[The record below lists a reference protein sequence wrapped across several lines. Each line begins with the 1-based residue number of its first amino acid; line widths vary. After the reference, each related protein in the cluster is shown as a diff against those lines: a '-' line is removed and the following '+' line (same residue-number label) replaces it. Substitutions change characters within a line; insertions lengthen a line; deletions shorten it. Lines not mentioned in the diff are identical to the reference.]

1 MKEGNKLIRIKFSK
15 HGLMKYTGHLD
26 TMRYFQRV
34 IRRSGIDAA
43 YSEGFS
49 PHQIMSFAQPLSVGV
64 ESNGEYFDLEVT
76 VLSSASDMME
86 RMNAV
91 SAEGME
97 IRDIVLLPD
106 RAKKAMATVH
116 SAEYTVIFRPGH
128 EPEWDIYKA
137 VRAFKDMPS
146 LKITKKSKK
155 SVREIQLKD
164 FVYSLD
170 IEEKTLGF
178 LFPDGPLSGDEI
190 KDPEKK
196 VPYLRMRLSAA
207 SGDNVKPALLIRA
220 LKGIMVQGSDEEEE
234 YPSLT
239 DLLITREDIFDSD
252 GKPLSKAGERF

>member
-1 MKEGNKLIRIKFSK
+1 
-15 HGLMKYTGHLD
+15 MKYTGHLD

-252 GKPLSKAGERF
+252 GKPLSEAGERF